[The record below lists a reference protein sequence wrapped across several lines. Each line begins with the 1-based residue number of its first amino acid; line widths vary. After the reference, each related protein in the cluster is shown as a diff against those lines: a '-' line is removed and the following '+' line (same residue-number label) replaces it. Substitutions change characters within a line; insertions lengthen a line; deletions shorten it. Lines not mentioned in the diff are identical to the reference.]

1 MRYNSYFTRGRKCNS
16 RLSQNE
22 NFLLFCA
29 TKVNVPCGWE
39 VEKLI
44 LSFSSATEHRN
55 TRLMITHGGSV
66 SGQEAAHFGV
76 PVVAIPVFGEQQL
89 RAERT
94 QRDDFGVML
103 EVRNV
108 TRESLLWAMDEA
120 MNNPR

>member
-1 MRYNSYFTRGRKCNS
+1 
-16 RLSQNE
+16 
-22 NFLLFCA
+22 
-29 TKVNVPCGWE
+29 
-39 VEKLI
+39 
-44 LSFSSATEHRN
+44 
-55 TRLMITHGGSV
+55 
-66 SGQEAAHFGV
+66 
-76 PVVAIPVFGEQQL
+76 VVAIPVFGEQQL

>member
-1 MRYNSYFTRGRKCNS
+1 M
-16 RLSQNE
+16 
-22 NFLLFCA
+22 
-29 TKVNVPCGWE
+29 
-39 VEKLI
+39 EKLI
-44 LSFSSATEHRN
+44 QSFSSTTEHRN